1 MLRISKD
8 VLETTMRKQTNNT
21 KKPWALLHTTGCKD
35 SPGIVF
41 DAEIVADIITR
52 KSERKD
58 IWQDKMLDITMRKQT
73 ETTQKSR
80 ILLQALLLVTH
91 IYSTTLSEKKSI
103 LWFHSEDGIDNRS
116 TKMKQYVNSPLKYI
130 QS

>member
-8 VLETTMRKQTNNT
+8 VLENTMRKQTNNT
-21 KKPWALLHTTGCKD
+21 KKTWALLHTTGCKD

-52 KSERKD
+52 NSERKD

-91 IYSTTLSEKKSI
+91 IYSTTLSEK
-103 LWFHSEDGIDNRS
+103 
-116 TKMKQYVNSPLKYI
+116 
-130 QS
+130 